1 MPQQDHLARILD
13 GISRDIETIR
23 NNQENHAST
32 VNTFMFESS
41 KDRALLRQ
49 TVESLQT
56 KVDRLA
62 KVLGVHK
69 KKGLWAMLV
78 ATLTGAAIASGTINY
93 QKLLEKIFGFGGH
106 GQ

>member
-1 MPQQDHLARILD
+1 MTERDHLARILD

-23 NNQENHAST
+23 KNQDTHAVT
-32 VNTFMFESS
+32 VNSFMNESL

-49 TVESLQT
+49 TVESLQI